1 LHQAATALL
10 AGGAQKDVF
19 YNSAAYLAPDK
30 LVIIERI
37 SNPTAGMPGRL
48 TLVVADFAN
57 ATNLVGHPKLG
68 EGTLDPEKP
77 SPPGYVA
84 LGITPATTTV
94 VFDSNEI
101 PEFLNSPPGGAPTP
115 DKLEGLA
122 VINRTTVAIA
132 DDNDF
137 GILNVNDRSRIWVLR
152 LKAPMF

>member
-1 LHQAATALL
+1 MHQAATALL

-77 SPPGYVA
+77 SPPG
-84 LGITPATTTV
+84 
-94 VFDSNEI
+94 
-101 PEFLNSPPGGAPTP
+101 GAPTH